1 MKTDGANEPFLAGH
15 KRAGDYFHG
24 MQEKGLGTFA
34 VFMTAI
40 STILGAI
47 LFLRFGF
54 AVAHVGL
61 LWTMAII
68 VLGHLVTIP
77 TALAVAEIATNQ
89 KVEGGGAYYMISRS
103 FGLSIGGA
111 IGIALFLSQAISVAF
126 YIIAFTVSTR
136 DLLSWLEVTRGIVIA
151 PWQVNYGFMTLL
163 TLLMLTKGAQ
173 VGVKALYGVVAV
185 LVVALLSF
193 FFGTGEPQTELDI
206 LRTIDASF
214 ITADGRT
221 IERYSFIEVFTFIFP
236 AFTGIAAGL
245 GLSGDLKEPARAIPR
260 GTLWATVTGIVVY
273 IIVALKFW
281 VSATPEQLAS
291 DQLYME
297 SIAIWPPLIPIG
309 LAAAAISSALG
320 SVIIAPRTLQALA
333 VDRIFPKAIGLRLKR
348 GRKSDNEPV
357 IASIVTC
364 IIGFIFVSLGDIN
377 AVAEIIS
384 MFFMVTYGA
393 ICLVSLFEHFAAS
406 PSYRPTFRSHWLLSL
421 VGAATCFYLMFLMNF
436 SYALGSLVIMV
447 VIYSGLA
454 RRGERGMVALF
465 RGMLFQLS
473 RQLQL
478 ILQRRDSAELDRK
491 DWRPMVLGVSK
502 DTFRRPGAFDMVRW
516 LAHRQ
521 GFGTYVHLIEGRL
534 DARTFRS
541 SIRAKQGLADL
552 GKAVKSRVSV
562 STIVSPSYTSAI
574 AQSVQLPGI
583 SGQGNN
589 AILLEYIDEQPQS
602 AQELVTNYDLL
613 RGSNLDLCL
622 LRSSF
627 RGFGERHSIH
637 IWITPEDSANANL
650 MILMAYVLQGHPD
663 WRDSNIQVFSIYRDG
678 DRAKREQALRE
689 LIQAG
694 RIPVS
699 EQNIE
704 MVEEMPGD
712 LKEALIDERS
722 KFADLTFIG
731 FNDADIRREGVKL
744 FEAHHGIGNIL
755 FVDAHEEVALA

>member
-1 MKTDGANEPFLAGH
+1 
-15 KRAGDYFHG
+15 

-136 DLLSWLEVTRGIVIA
+136 DVLAWLEVSQGIVIA
-151 PWQVNYGFMTLL
+151 PWQVNYGFMSLL

-193 FFGTGEPQTELDI
+193 FFGSGEPQAELDI
-206 LRTIDASF
+206 LRTIDPTF
-214 ITADGRT
+214 VTEDGRT
-221 IERYSFIEVFTFIFP
+221 ITRYSFIEVFTFIFP

-260 GTLWATVTGIVVY
+260 GTLWATLTGIIVY

-281 VSATPEQLAS
+281 VSASPEQLAS

-297 SIAIWPPLIPIG
+297 AIAIWPPLIPMG
-309 LAAAAISSALG
+309 LAAAAVSSALG

-333 VDRIFPKAIGLRLKR
+333 LDRIFPKAIGLRLRR
-348 GRKSDNEPV
+348 GRKSDNEPIV
-357 IASIVTC
+357 ASIVTC
-364 IIGFIFVSLGDIN
+364 AIGFVFVSLGDIN

-406 PSYRPTFRSHWLLSL
+406 PGYRPTFRSHWLLSL
-421 VGAATCFYLMFLMNF
+421 IGAVTCFYLMFLMNF
-436 SYALGSLVIMV
+436 SYALGSLVIMAA
-447 VIYSGLA
+447 IYAGLS

-473 RQLQL
+473 RYLQL
-478 ILQRRDSAELDRK
+478 TLQRRDSAELDRK
-491 DWRPMVLGVSK
+491 DWRPMVLGVSQ

-516 LAHRQ
+516 IAHRQ

-541 SIRAKQGLADL
+541 AVRAKQGLADL
-552 GKAVKSRVSV
+552 GKAVKSRVSM
-562 STIVSPSYTSAI
+562 STVVSPSYTSAI
-574 AQSVQLPGI
+574 AQCVQLPGI

-602 AQELVTNYDLL
+602 AVELVANYDLL

-627 RGFGERHSIH
+627 RGFGEKRAIH
-637 IWITPEDSANANL
+637 IWVTPEDSANANL

-663 WRDSNIQVFSIYRDG
+663 WRESHIEVFSIYRDG
-678 DRAKREQALRE
+678 DRATKEQALRDQ
-689 LIQAG
+689 IQAG

-699 EQNIE
+699 QQNIE

-712 LKEALIDERS
+712 VKEDLIDSRS

-755 FVDAHEEVALA
+755 FVDAHEEVALD